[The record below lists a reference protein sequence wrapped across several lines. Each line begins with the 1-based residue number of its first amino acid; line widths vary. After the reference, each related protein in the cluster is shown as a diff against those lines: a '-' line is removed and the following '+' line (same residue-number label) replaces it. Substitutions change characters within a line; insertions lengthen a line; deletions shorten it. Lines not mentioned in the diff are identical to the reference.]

1 MYVENEIENK
11 KKREY
16 TIVYA
21 FYSQGHRCHINGCGS
36 ILVMDGN
43 MKNHRDVCAA
53 QEAGYAQFSGLP
65 GSQNWLSQHTTA
77 EV

>member
-1 MYVENEIENK
+1 MAQK
-11 KKREY
+11 H
-16 TIVYA
+16 A
-21 FYSQGHRCHINGCGS
+21 S

-53 QEAGYAQFSGLP
+53 QEAGYAQFSG
-65 GSQNWLSQHTTA
+65 GQNWLSQHTTA